1 MLYLAVLLAIWQCC
15 QLSGRAV
22 SYLAETT
29 SRFTIETHFCSM
41 HQSNSLPS
49 FMQRLRTHQP
59 VSHTH
64 SITLSQYLTLTV
76 PHTGSIA
83 HWTVSHTAVFHSYG
97 STHWKYHTFI
107 VSHTAL
113 SHTYSTTHRHPPR
126 QKSESAELKKSHFND
141 KKYIKPGE

>member
-1 MLYLAVLLAIWQCC
+1 MVALSVSPIVC
-15 QLSGRAV
+15 Q
-22 SYLAETT
+22 THFP
-29 SRFTIETHFCSM
+29 RFSIETHFCSM

-126 QKSESAELKKSHFND
+126 QKSESAELKKSPELYPVDYHCSHQA
-141 KKYIKPGE
+141 